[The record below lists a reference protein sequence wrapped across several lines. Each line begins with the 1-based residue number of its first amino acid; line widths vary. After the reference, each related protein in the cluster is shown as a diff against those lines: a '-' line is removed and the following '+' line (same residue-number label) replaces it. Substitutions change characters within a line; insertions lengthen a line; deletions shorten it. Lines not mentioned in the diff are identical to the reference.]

1 MLAKHPLRRCL
12 RIRAWIGRIL
22 HNCRNPMKQSGPLT
36 AEEVDNAK
44 MWWIKREQSRDQARS
59 DYEQTKTQ
67 LNLQVN
73 TQELVECRG
82 RIQGNYPIYLPSNAL
97 FTRRLVQRLH
107 CETLHGGVGLTMA
120 AVRETYWFPRLRSI
134 TKSIIRECWDCK
146 RFQATAVQ
154 TPPPGLLPR
163 YITEGD
169 TAFEVIGVD
178 FAGPIRYKKTNRGEG
193 KAYLALFAC
202 NLRRAVQMELLP
214 NLETETFIPCLKAD
228 FHSAENV
235 ARSTFYARF
244 LLKCVH

>member
-1 MLAKHPLRRCL
+1 MGHQFGGPEWLQNPDQWPDNPVTKSSPASEAESKRVKEVLRVAQEDTTIDDFDAMLAKHPLRRCL
-12 RIRAWIGRIL
+12 RICAWICRFL

-82 RIQGNYPIYLPSNAL
+82 RIQENYPIYLPSNAL

-120 AVRETYWFPRLRSI
+120 AVRETCWVPRLRSI
-134 TKSIIRECWDCK
+134 TKSI
-146 RFQATAVQ
+146 V
-154 TPPPGLLPR
+154 
-163 YITEGD
+163 
-169 TAFEVIGVD
+169 
-178 FAGPIRYKKTNRGEG
+178 
-193 KAYLALFAC
+193 
-202 NLRRAVQMELLP
+202 
-214 NLETETFIPCLKAD
+214 
-228 FHSAENV
+228 
-235 ARSTFYARF
+235 
-244 LLKCVH
+244 